1 MMGKTLESCLH
12 VVGRKFFIVGSYR
25 WLYWQ
30 NCKSKVCYKEPSN
43 QCYKYVKTVYFGA
56 HYLRL
61 HQLCKI
67 KVKVMDQRAFIFATR
82 GQCIKGKQCQ
92 HITIKNQIFV
102 CVQNNLAY
110 FPFMHCP
117 LVGNQNPFLWI
128 LTTSNSRSPTCNL
141 STNKTFSQIQQ
152 IYDKKVVQFCP
163 VCYLL
168 SLFSLSSFLQTCVI
182 CCVKRSEISENFP
195 TQCLLCMISKANY
208 GGCC

>member
-110 FPFMHCP
+110 FPFIHCP
-117 LVGNQNPFLWI
+117 LVGNQKRRWSIVKNSPKQQIENKF
-128 LTTSNSRSPTCNL
+128 SRSPTKIVIKKFEWHSFAKSGHNDL
-141 STNKTFSQIQQ
+141 ST
-152 IYDKKVVQFCP
+152 
-163 VCYLL
+163 L
-168 SLFSLSSFLQTCVI
+168 SI
-182 CCVKRSEISENFP
+182 K
-195 TQCLLCMISKANY
+195 
-208 GGCC
+208 